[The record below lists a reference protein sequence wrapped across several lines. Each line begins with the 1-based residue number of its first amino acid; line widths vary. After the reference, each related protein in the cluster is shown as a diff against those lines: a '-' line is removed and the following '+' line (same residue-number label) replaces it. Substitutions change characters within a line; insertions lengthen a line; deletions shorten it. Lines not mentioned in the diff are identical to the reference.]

1 MGKRIFFISSGVLQV
16 FHHDGRLGEPISF
29 RADEEGLTSFALYLE
44 QPWKDPVYV
53 LVDFVEEEFREE
65 QIPHVMGADRQSLI
79 RTRLTRLFRD
89 ATYSH
94 AQFHGRSSE
103 GRRDDR
109 MLFAAL
115 IRPDLLAPWMGQ
127 LTKHRTPVAGIFSL
141 PLISGQLLKLLK
153 LDARYLLLV
162 TLQSSGGLRQ
172 TYFQDGELKVSRL
185 ATLPDT
191 SAQRFTASMLGEVER
206 VRRYLNSLRMLPAD
220 EALEVYVL
228 GTERVREEV
237 QRHSPTSI
245 TARHHVIPL
254 AEVARKV
261 GITGEFNERFSDRIF
276 AQLLARRPPANQY
289 APAAQTRYFKLHKL
303 RRGLI
308 AASVFLLMGGLAW
321 SAATFVDGLGAIQ
334 DLAGAREQATFY
346 RTRYENARARLPGT
360 PTDPRNM
367 QRVVEAV
374 DALATFRITPVPLM
388 QVLSIGLNGFP
399 QVQLHELRWRTS
411 NDPGAQVDNMEVSPV
426 EARRAGEPPPETLA
440 LYQVAEV
447 KARITGFDGDYRA
460 ALVMVRNFADQLRTI
475 PGVEAVQVES
485 MPLDIGPDASLKG
498 DARAATGA
506 SASDAEFEL
515 RVAVRAAGGRV

>member
-16 FHHDGRLGEPISF
+16 FHHDGRLGDPIAF
-29 RADEEGLTSFALYLE
+29 RADEEGLTSFSLYLE

-65 QIPHVMGADRQSLI
+65 QIPHVMGADRQALI

-94 AQFHGRSSE
+94 AQLHGRAGE

-127 LTKHRTPVAGIFSL
+127 LTKHRTPVAGIYSL
-141 PLISGQLLKLLK
+141 PLISKQLIKLLK

-191 SAQRFTASMLGEVER
+191 SPERFTASMLGEVER

-245 TARHHVIPL
+245 TARHHVIPI

-261 GITGEFNERFSDRIF
+261 GLKGAFDERFSDRIF

-303 RRGLI
+303 RRALI

-334 DLAGAREQATFY
+334 DLAGAREQASFY
-346 RTRYENARARLPGT
+346 RNRYENARQRLPGT
-360 PTDPRNM
+360 PTEPRNM
-367 QRVVEAV
+367 KRVVEAV
-374 DALATFRITPVPLM
+374 DALGTLRTTPVPLM
-388 QVLSIGLNGFP
+388 QVLSMGLDGFP
-399 QVQLHELRWRTS
+399 QVQLHELRWRIST
-411 NDPGAQVDNMEVSPV
+411 DPRAQLQNVEVSPV
-426 EARRAGEPPPETLA
+426 ELRRSGEPVPATLA
-440 LYQVAEV
+440 LFQIARV
-447 KARITGFDGDYRA
+447 KARITAFDGDYRG
-460 ALVMVRNFADQLRTI
+460 ALATVRSFADRLRSI

-498 DARAATGA
+498 DARAAAGA
-506 SASDAEFEL
+506 APDAQFEL
-515 RVAVRAAGGRV
+515 RVAVRASGGRA

>member
-1 MGKRIFFISSGVLQV
+1 MGKRIFFISSGLLQV
-16 FHHDGRLGEPISF
+16 FHYDGRLGEAITF
-29 RADEEGLTSFALYLE
+29 RADEEGLTAFALYLE

-65 QIPHVMGADRQSLI
+65 QIPHVRGADRQALL

-89 ATYSH
+89 STYSH
-94 AQFHGRSSE
+94 SMLQGRSAE

-127 LTKHRTPVAGIFSL
+127 LTKHRTPVAGIYSL
-141 PLISGQLLKLLK
+141 PLISKQLVKLLK
-153 LDARYLLLV
+153 LDARCLLLV

-172 TYFQDGELKVSRL
+172 TYFKDGELKVSRL
-185 ATLPDT
+185 AMLPD
-191 SAQRFTASMLGEVER
+191 AGPERFTPNMLGEVER

-228 GTERVREEV
+228 GNERLRQEV

-245 TARHHVIPL
+245 TAQHHVIPL
-254 AEVARKV
+254 SEVARKL
-261 GITGEFNERFSDRIF
+261 GLEGEADGRFSDRIF

-289 APAAQTRYFKLHKL
+289 APDAQTRYFKLHRL
-303 RRGLI
+303 RRGLV
-308 AASVFLLMGGLAW
+308 AASVILLMGGLSW

-334 DLAGAREQATFY
+334 DLASARDQASFY
-346 RTRYENARARLPGT
+346 RARYESARVRLPGT

-374 DALATFRITPVPLM
+374 DGLGNLRTTPVPLM
-388 QVLSIGLNGFP
+388 QLLASGLDDFP
-399 QVQLHELRWRTS
+399 QVQLHELRWRAST
-411 NDPGAQVDNMEVSPV
+411 NPGAQLENVNALPVD
-426 EARRAGEPPPETLA
+426 ATRAGDPIPQALTL
-440 LYQVAEV
+440 YHVARV
-447 KARITGFDGDYRA
+447 KARITAFDGDYRA
-460 ALVMVRNFADQLRTI
+460 ALATVRRFADSLRAM
-475 PGVEAVQVES
+475 PGVESVQVES
-485 MPLDIGPDASLKG
+485 MPLDIGPDASLRG
-498 DARAATGA
+498 DARALSGRAGP
-506 SASDAEFEL
+506 DAEFEL